1 MKILLTVLVFAFA
14 ATAQA
19 ANCTGYKEYLE
30 NGQLQVDSVDLTVE
44 YQSAQATKISADI
57 DEVHYMSLQRGE
69 NNYLLMITLG
79 PNYTSGVTAGLTWDE
94 NGSMRISRVD
104 GNDVY
109 RLVCTK

>member
-1 MKILLTVLVFAFA
+1 
-14 ATAQA
+14 
-19 ANCTGYKEYLE
+19 
-30 NGQLQVDSVDLTVE
+30 
-44 YQSAQATKISADI
+44 
-57 DEVHYMSLQRGE
+57 RGE